1 MSGSSLYTHGKVYSL
16 DELIRVQSG
25 NADLRPATSD
35 LEAYVLFEVSVM
47 MVGVGDK
54 LAQDLAGFRA
64 ASESDLRALYLVD
77 PTGGETPDTCP
88 FAWTPPLVK
97 AEALRRLARDFREE
111 APSALAICRT
121 VRENPYLPDLLRSD
135 VEEQS
140 FFGRPYYADVALGDW
155 MRFIARN
162 LEQLARKLEYY
173 ASKGETSICF
183 EWNP

>member
-1 MSGSSLYTHGKVYSL
+1 MSGSSLYIHGKVYSL

-25 NADLRPATSD
+25 NADLRPDTSD
-35 LEAYVLFEVSVM
+35 LEAYVLFQVSVM
-47 MVGVGDK
+47 MAGVGDE

-77 PTGGETPDTCP
+77 PTGDETPDNCP

-97 AEALRRLARDFREE
+97 AEALRRLAQDFREE

-121 VRENPYLPDLLRSD
+121 VRENPYLPVYLRRY
-135 VEEQS
+135 VEKGG
-140 FFGRPYYADVALGDW
+140 FGRPYYADVALGDW
-155 MRFIARN
+155 MRFLAKD
-162 LEQLARKLEYY
+162 LEQLARELEYF

-183 EWNP
+183 ELNP